1 MDATIQKLLEQV
13 IDSPCKLHLLLIFA
27 ENPRLDATPRQ
38 VADRACRDI
47 WSVTQALFELA
58 EDGVLCAAGDDL
70 HYRYLPRPERL
81 DAIRCLI
88 RSYDDPMERDR
99 IQSSLRDLASFATFN
114 RQSAWQRE
122 PIAR

>member
-38 VADRACRDI
+38 IADRACRDI
-47 WSVTQALFELA
+47 WSVTQALLELA
-58 EDGVLCAAGDDL
+58 EDGVLCVTGDDV
-70 HYRYLPRPERL
+70 HYHYLPRPERL
-81 DAIRCLI
+81 DALRRLI
-88 RSYDDPMERDR
+88 SSYDDPIERDR

-114 RQSAWQRE
+114 RQSAWQHQS
-122 PIAR
+122 IAR